1 MGQKLILALSVLI
14 AGFILFMGIVLLATD
29 LFMDRIQQP
38 NRTYIGILFVLYSCY
53 RGYRAKL
60 QYDKMKLEER

>member
-1 MGQKLILALSVLI
+1 MGQKIILALSVLI
-14 AGFILFMGIVLLATD
+14 AGFILFMGVVLLATS

-38 NRTYIGILFVLYSCY
+38 NRTYIGILFILYACY